1 MLWWLTHITASNRK
15 LRTYPRMLGPRAMT
29 YAVTSALS
37 AELDSWVVI
46 TGTLRLRTSTVMT
59 VAKIPSERASSLPL
73 LRPRVSGS
81 EVKMGELA
89 GVSIWQQIK
98 EESRVE
104 KALVVK

>member
-15 LRTYPRMLGPRAMT
+15 LRTYPRILGPRAIT

-59 VAKIPSERASSLPL
+59 VAKMPSDRASSLAL
-73 LRPRVSGS
+73 LRPRVVGS
-81 EVKMGELA
+81 EVKPGELA
-89 GVSIWQQIK
+89 GGFDLAANKVRS
-98 EESRVE
+98 ERLS
-104 KALVVK
+104 A